1 MQNPIEVGPQ
11 PRIDV
16 LVNDAATGAQLRR
29 TTYAGTVWFG
39 GRPQISGSVMI
50 TRSQMA
56 ILQSPFFLPDS
67 LPYRAELASGVLITI
82 TVAVQ
87 SSPEHSHHV
96 ASATARLEVDPRN
109 PSVAWLQ
116 VQVQGAVAT
125 PTGISYR
132 VEVVAPPLAVL
143 PA

>member
-1 MQNPIEVGPQ
+1 MQNPIEVEPQ

-16 LVNDAATGAQLRR
+16 LVTDAATGGQLRR

-39 GRPQISGSVMI
+39 GRPQVGGGVMI

-56 ILQSPFFLPDS
+56 VVQSPFYLPDS
-67 LPYRAELASGVLITI
+67 LRYRADQIASALIAI

-96 ASATARLEVDPRN
+96 ASAQARLDPDSRN
-109 PSVAWLQ
+109 PAVAWLQ
-116 VQVQGAVAT
+116 VQLLAAVAT

-132 VEVVAPPLAVL
+132 VEVVAPPDTVL
-143 PA
+143 PG